1 MADLQSIIKQL
12 PEPSELER
20 KRREDM
26 KAAMKEYEKKNK
38 KKEIAARDSSNGINV
53 EGKTSR

>member
-12 PEPSELER
+12 PEPSDLER

-38 KKEIAARDSSNGINV
+38 KKEIAARDSANGIHI
-53 EGKTSR
+53 EGKTGR